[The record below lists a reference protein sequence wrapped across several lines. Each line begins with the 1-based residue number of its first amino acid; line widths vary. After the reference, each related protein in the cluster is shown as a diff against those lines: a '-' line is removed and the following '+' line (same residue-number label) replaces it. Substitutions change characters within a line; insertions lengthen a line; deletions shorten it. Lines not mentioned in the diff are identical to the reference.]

1 MQIHDAHSPAE
12 PLDFLQAWG
21 AVHSTVKVHHLD
33 TPAPGQPTP
42 ALLSAVPRS
51 PAVRDEAIQALL
63 GAGVCI
69 SLTDGGACKASAVD
83 ETARCNRR
91 PTASSAQ
98 RRVALRGDR
107 VFKFEPPGAQLQPFN
122 FASSSGSCRGG
133 MAAGLLKRVRH
144 GLDVDGPN
152 TADLGCKKRRLRTE
166 LITSRLSHAYSQP
179 ATHILNREGQKAGDK
194 RFLKM
199 ATSSVAPVARRL
211 AHLRATS
218 YIRYSTMNRLRQR
231 LGIPWPMM
239 IPVTVPDPGQ
249 PQAGPGTQKDT
260 DKDAKEAPTSLF
272 ELKSKTQW
280 RPPSLLTASRGQFVP
295 LEAKAANH
303 KPALASSAATSSRTP
318 SAQSSQAPA
327 SIAPRPP
334 SSLSSRLP
342 LALPP
347 RPPSALQNRP
357 TSALSQSDSSPSRN
371 NKVLS
376 PKPVSSP
383 AHASDAGAAK
393 GKSSGPALPISSP
406 ERPPSFYDN
415 LEEDSFASR
424 HLIDDDFNDSVDDPD
439 QVYSDFSVIFSTN
452 KKKKGKKRK
461 QDGDCTG
468 GEGNGGEGSGS
479 EDEDGSYEEFLD
491 ELDGISWVAF

>member
-69 SLTDGGACKASAVD
+69 SLTDGGACKATAVD

-91 PTASSAQ
+91 PPA
-98 RRVALRGDR
+98 RRIALRGDR
-107 VFKFEPPGAQLQPFN
+107 VFKFEPPGPQLQPFN
-122 FASSSGSCRGG
+122 FASSSRNG
-133 MAAGLLKRVRH
+133 MAGLLKRVRH

-152 TADLGCKKRRLRTE
+152 TADLGCKKRRLRIE

-179 ATHILNREGQKAGDK
+179 ATHILNREGQKSGDK

-231 LGIPWPMM
+231 LGIPWPMKT
-239 IPVTVPDPGQ
+239 PVTVPDPAQ
-249 PQAGPGTQKDT
+249 PQAASGTQKDA
-260 DKDAKEAPTSLF
+260 DKDTKEVPTSLF

-295 LEAKAANH
+295 LDVKAANH

-318 SAQSSQAPA
+318 SAPSSQAPA
-327 SIAPRPP
+327 SIASRPP
-334 SSLSSRLP
+334 SSLLSRLP

-357 TSALSQSDSSPSRN
+357 TNALSHSDSSPSQN
-371 NKVLS
+371 NKILS
-376 PKPVSSP
+376 SNPVSSL
-383 AHASDAGAAK
+383 AHAPDAGAAK
-393 GKSSGPALPISSP
+393 GKSSSGPARPISSP
-406 ERPPSFYDN
+406 ERPPTSSFYDN

-424 HLIDDDFNDSVDDPD
+424 HLIDDDFNDAVDDPD
-439 QVYSDFSVIFSTN
+439 EVYSDFSVIFSTD
-452 KKKKGKKRK
+452 KKKKGKKKRE
-461 QDGDCTG
+461 D
-468 GEGNGGEGSGS
+468 GEGSGS
-479 EDEDGSYEEFLD
+479 DDEDGSYEEFLD

>member
-21 AVHSTVKVHHLD
+21 AVHSTVKVHQLD

-51 PAVRDEAIQALL
+51 PAVRDEGIQALL

-69 SLTDGGACKASAVD
+69 SLTDGGVCKATAAD
-83 ETARCNRR
+83 ETARCTRMP
-91 PTASSAQ
+91 PTPLAQ

-107 VFKFEPPGAQLQPFN
+107 VFKFEQPGARLQPFN
-122 FASSSGSCRGG
+122 FAGSCRGG

-179 ATHILNREGQKAGDK
+179 ATHILNREGQKSGDK

-249 PQAGPGTQKDT
+249 PQAGSGTQKDT
-260 DKDAKEAPTSLF
+260 EKDTKEVPTSLF

-295 LEAKAANH
+295 LEVKATNH
-303 KPALASSAATSSRTP
+303 KPTLTSSAATSSRTQSTP
-318 SAQSSQAPA
+318 SSQAPA
-327 SIAPRPP
+327 SMPSRPP
-334 SSLSSRLP
+334 SSFSSRLP

-357 TSALSQSDSSPSRN
+357 ASALSQSDSSPSRN
-371 NKVLS
+371 DKVLS
-376 PKPVSSP
+376 TKPVSSL
-383 AHASDAGAAK
+383 AHTTDAGAAK
-393 GKSSGPALPISSP
+393 GKSSAPARPISSP
-406 ERPPSFYDN
+406 ERPPTRSFYDN

-461 QDGDCTG
+461 QDGDCAG
-468 GEGNGGEGSGS
+468 GEENGGEGSGS

>member
-1 MQIHDAHSPAE
+1 MQIHDAHSPTE
-12 PLDFLQAWG
+12 PLDFLQAW
-21 AVHSTVKVHHLD
+21 VKVHHLD

-42 ALLSAVPRS
+42 AAAALLSAVPRS

-69 SLTDGGACKASAVD
+69 SLTDGGACKATAVD

-91 PTASSAQ
+91 PPASSSAQ
-98 RRVALRGDR
+98 RRITFRGDR

-122 FASSSGSCRGG
+122 FASSHRDG

-179 ATHILNREGQKAGDK
+179 ATHILNREGQKSGDK

-239 IPVTVPDPGQ
+239 IPVTVPDHGQ
-249 PQAGPGTQKDT
+249 PQAGSGKQKDAE
-260 DKDAKEAPTSLF
+260 KDTKEAPTSLF

-295 LEAKAANH
+295 LEVKAANH
-303 KPALASSAATSSRTP
+303 KPALASSAATSSRTS
-318 SAQSSQAPA
+318 SASSSQAPA
-327 SIAPRPP
+327 SMP
-334 SSLSSRLP
+334 SRSPSPLSSRLP

-357 TSALSQSDSSPSRN
+357 TSQLDSSPSRN
-371 NKVLS
+371 NKALSLS
-376 PKPVSSP
+376 PKPASSP
-383 AHASDAGAAK
+383 AHAADAGAAK
-393 GKSSGPALPISSP
+393 GKSSGPALPVSSP
-406 ERPPSFYDN
+406 ERPPRSSFYDN

-424 HLIDDDFNDSVDDPD
+424 HLIDDDFNDAVDDPD
-439 QVYSDFSVIFSTN
+439 EVYSDFSVIFSTK
-452 KKKKGKKRK
+452 KKKKGKRK
-461 QDGDCTG
+461 KEDGCRS
-468 GEGNGGEGSGS
+468 GEGENGGEGSGS
-479 EDEDGSYEEFLD
+479 DDEDGSYEEFLD